1 MGGNLVQVQV
11 VPELLHFQLHQ
22 LCPLQ
27 QVAVE
32 TLTGVTE
39 AWPRRL
45 LGGAAAAVVLLTV
58 DAHVLKHR
66 GRPELSITPQLTP
79 TGHQSEGSTPNMDK
93 ITHLK
98 HLWERER
105 GREGDREREGER
117 V

>member
-1 MGGNLVQVQV
+1 MQVQV

-22 LCPLQ
+22 LRSLQ

-66 GRPELSITPQLTP
+66 DRPELSITPTR
-79 TGHQSEGSTPNMDK
+79 HQSERSTPNMDK
-93 ITHLK
+93 ITDLK
-98 HLWERER
+98 HL
-105 GREGDREREGER
+105 
-117 V
+117 

>member
-1 MGGNLVQVQV
+1 MQVQV

-66 GRPELSITPQLTP
+66 GRPELSITPQVTTQGTNQKAP
-79 TGHQSEGSTPNMDK
+79 
-93 ITHLK
+93 HLIWSK
-98 HLWERER
+98 M
-105 GREGDREREGER
+105 
-117 V
+117 